1 MRLEEIRIGG
11 AYRVRSQED
20 LAAEF
25 GVKRYPNE
33 LAYIGTPV
41 PFPEKY
47 WYICGQTFTVRQ
59 KGIITSRQDREMFIC
74 LSEERVEVLPDMDGF
89 CYVIAV
95 TPEMLEPLDGL
106 REDKME
112 GFTPESLME
121 FLTG

>member
-1 MRLEEIRIGG
+1 MRQEEIQIGG

-25 GVKRYPNE
+25 GVGRYPNG
-33 LAYIGTPV
+33 LAFIGAPV

-47 WYICGQTFTVRQ
+47 WYICGQRFTVRQ
-59 KGIITSRQDREMFIC
+59 KGITNRRQDREMTIC
-74 LSEERVEVLPDMDGF
+74 LSDERVEVLPGMDGF

-106 REDKME
+106 REDETE